1 MLSLGL
7 MQRLNVMRPIPGLL
21 PGCEVDLPQA
31 LLLLQGISGQSAGRP
46 LCKVKKGFPHLPDN
60 ISAFPGVLGKCQGC
74 SKGLSPPGEGRTRHC
89 RLRDKTDSGSECG
102 GRGRLRKGAVCSVVR

>member
-1 MLSLGL
+1 MLNLGL

-89 RLRDKTDSGSECG
+89 LHPF
-102 GRGRLRKGAVCSVVR
+102 